1 MVYEDAL
8 VEAPTYAITLTT
20 REPLWDAEG
29 YRRAKEDVLA
39 ALRAS
44 YGRVEALEFIEQ
56 TTGAAPRSGGR
67 RRGHGHNLIKGI
79 EPGHVLD
86 LEQLVI
92 PIWKRGTGAWHVNVA
107 ELASA
112 GGAVAYLTL
121 NLALEKGKQ
130 AQAPTSLPKGTRT
143 LRATRGYWAMPVAE
157 LRARARDHQRRRRL
171 RWRLEREN
179 PDAPSA
185 FIDAWVEYEADAA
198 RSREWELWRVKE
210 RPGAAVFEPIGAAA

>member
-1 MVYEDAL
+1 MAAWRL
-8 VEAPTYAITLTT
+8 LSSSS
-20 REPLWDAEG
+20 R
-29 YRRAKEDVLA
+29 RRARPRDREGGDA
-39 ALRAS
+39 AT
-44 YGRVEALEFIEQ
+44 G
-56 TTGAAPRSGGR
+56 TTSS
-67 RRGHGHNLIKGI
+67 RGSSL
-79 EPGHVLD
+79 
-86 LEQLVI
+86 
-92 PIWKRGTGAWHVNVA
+92 GTSSTWSS
-107 ELASA
+107 SA